1 MNQPIHF
8 KGTAYA
14 SLESMPPAIRAAYE
28 QSQRDRSHNQSGQ
41 GGEARDDQPPQP
53 AWSGGRPAGGAPV
66 PAGFETVTGLGPAVA
81 AQKYDWT
88 GILPNFGTPRA
99 HELVRYRDGFAY
111 RAGGKDI
118 HTWRW
123 DEVAVIQS
131 HISRSAADSNG
142 IVSMTREFTL
152 TNTKGDKVIL
162 DGGLSNVSAEAAA
175 IKHEVFAR
183 LGPALAQRYQ
193 ADEALT
199 FGVVT
204 VQRQNGLQLDGKLF
218 AWNAIAEVQV
228 KAGQFQVTLS
238 DGKTHAARV
247 SAIPNIELLC
257 QVIGAKL
264 SAHEL

>member
-1 MNQPIHF
+1 MIHF
-8 KGTAYA
+8 RNTDYD
-14 SLESMPPAIRAAYE
+14 SLESMPATIRAAYE
-28 QSQRDRSHNQSGQ
+28 QAQRDRARNQVGQ
-41 GGEARDDQPPQP
+41 TDAARADGQPQP
-53 AWSGGRPAGGAPV
+53 AWSGGRPGGGVPV

-142 IVSMTREFTL
+142 TVSMTHAFTL
-152 TNTKGDKVIL
+152 TNTNGDKVIL

-175 IKHEVFAR
+175 IKHAVFAL

-193 ADEALT
+193 ADEALA
-199 FGVVT
+199 FGPVT
-204 VQRQNGLQLDGKLF
+204 VQRQNGLQLEGTLF
-218 AWNAIAEVQV
+218 AWNAIADVQV

-238 DGKTHAARV
+238 DGKTHAAHV
-247 SAIPNIELLC
+247 SAIPNIEMLC